1 MAFRSLSDT
10 TILSSHMDTLNK
22 LFSNVHPK
30 RFAPILS
37 VVNVRDNDN
46 NMTFMNLL

>member
-1 MAFRSLSDT
+1 
-10 TILSSHMDTLNK
+10 MDTLNK

-37 VVNVRDNDN
+37 VDSSEIIDNEQDVHESII
-46 NMTFMNLL
+46 TEDLGL